1 VGGCVAAGHGG
12 ERVGGDH
19 EGHHADDD
27 AQRFLTHA
35 ATSSCQRR
43 EPSRRR
49 RSTRDVPHATNSSG
63 TPTRLPHFSAAR
75 VKSDSKTSGGGVR
88 FFARIPISASSC
100 ASQSTALAANAR
112 FCGFACANRSW
123 RKSASPTTTRR
134 PPAAGPPSL

>member
-1 VGGCVAAGHGG
+1 AADHGG
-12 ERVGGDH
+12 ERVRGDQQH
-19 EGHHADDD
+19 RRADDD
-27 AQRFLTHA
+27 AKRLLAHA
-35 ATSSCQRR
+35 ASSSCQRR

-88 FFARIPISASSC
+88 FLARIEMSASSC
-100 ASQSTALAANAR
+100 ASQSTAFAAKAR
-112 FCGFACANRSW
+112 FCGFACAKRSW